1 MEAPR
6 QAKSALCVCALR
18 PKSTFKQAEKIL
30 TSQNILQFPYL
41 SNMSGDGITKPSR
54 D

>member
-1 MEAPR
+1 MPNQHFVHVEA
-6 QAKSALCVCALR
+6 KEHV
-18 PKSTFKQAEKIL
+18 KQTEKNL

-41 SNMSGDGITKPSR
+41 SNMSRDGITKPSR

>member
-1 MEAPR
+1 MPS
-6 QAKSALCVCALR
+6 QHFVCVKAKEHV
-18 PKSTFKQAEKIL
+18 KQAEKIL
-30 TSQNILQFPYL
+30 TSQNIVQFPYL

>member
-1 MEAPR
+1 MPS
-6 QAKSALCVCALR
+6 QHSVHVKAKEHG
-18 PKSTFKQAEKIL
+18 KQAEKIL

-41 SNMSGDGITKPSR
+41 SNMSGDGITKPSK

>member
-1 MEAPR
+1 MPSQHFAHVK
-6 QAKSALCVCALR
+6 AKEHA
-18 PKSTFKQAEKIL
+18 KQAEKIL

>member
-1 MEAPR
+1 MPSQHVVRVRTKEHVR
-6 QAKSALCVCALR
+6 QAE
-18 PKSTFKQAEKIL
+18 QIL

-41 SNMSGDGITKPSR
+41 SNMSEARITKSSK

>member
-1 MEAPR
+1 MPSQHSVR
-6 QAKSALCVCALR
+6 VGAKEHV
-18 PKSTFKQAEKIL
+18 KEAEKIL

-41 SNMSGDGITKPSR
+41 SNMSRAGITKPSR

>member
-1 MEAPR
+1 MPS
-6 QAKSALCVCALR
+6 QHSVHVGAKEHV
-18 PKSTFKQAEKIL
+18 KQAEKIL